1 METFEGACMVGIESL
16 KITSTVCPSG
26 AYAPPGTLIT
36 C

>member
-1 METFEGACMVGIESL
+1 METFEGAAKVGVESL

-26 AYAPPGTLIT
+26 AYAPAGTLIT